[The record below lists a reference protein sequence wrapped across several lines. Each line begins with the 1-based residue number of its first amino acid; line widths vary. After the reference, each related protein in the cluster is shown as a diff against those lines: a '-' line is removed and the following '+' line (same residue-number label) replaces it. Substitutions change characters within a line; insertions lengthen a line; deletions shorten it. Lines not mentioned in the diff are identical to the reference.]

1 MNLAIFQLAACGL
14 FQKNSLEQCSAEE
27 INLLSSLRSTPLH
40 YAIVGENE
48 ETVRYLVLRG
58 ALVNATNI
66 YAESPLHWACKVGNL
81 AIVRTLLQHK
91 ACPHAVDADGNTT
104 LHWAAEHNHEG
115 VVLLLGEFADASLTS
130 TRNHD
135 GFTPI
140 QLAKKN
146 DSKGAL
152 RSLRKLS
159 RR

>member
-1 MNLAIFQLAACGL
+1 MNPLASRSNSFFGLTHFSRLHDHLLLNLAIFQLAACGL

-58 ALVNATNI
+58 ALVNTTNI

-91 ACPHAVDADGNTT
+91 ACPHAVDADG
-104 LHWAAEHNHEG
+104 
-115 VVLLLGEFADASLTS
+115 DRKS
-130 TRNHD
+130 TRLNSSHVS
-135 GFTPI
+135 
-140 QLAKKN
+140 Q
-146 DSKGAL
+146 
-152 RSLRKLS
+152 S
-159 RR
+159 RMPSSA